1 MGVAAGGWGRW
12 VWQQV
17 GGVGGCGGRWVGQ
30 IVRQV
35 GVAEG
40 GWVGGRWV
48 SLAGQVYKLVVKGWG
63 CAGKQLSDGVSVC
76 MCIWL
81 AG

>member
-1 MGVAAGGWGRW
+1 MGVADSEGRW

-17 GGVGGCGGRWVGQ
+17 GG
-30 IVRQV
+30 
-35 GVAEG
+35 ADSEAG

-63 CAGKQLSDGVSVC
+63 CAGKQLSDGVSVR